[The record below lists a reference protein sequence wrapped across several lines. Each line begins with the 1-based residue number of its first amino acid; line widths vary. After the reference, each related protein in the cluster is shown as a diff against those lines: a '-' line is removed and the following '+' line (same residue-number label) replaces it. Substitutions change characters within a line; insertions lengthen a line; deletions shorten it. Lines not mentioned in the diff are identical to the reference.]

1 MTRWS
6 FLTSH
11 ARVLLAVAS
20 DPDLRLREIGD
31 TVGISERRAYDIVAD
46 LTRSGYIAKT
56 REGRR
61 NRYEIQQ
68 DRPLRDELTG
78 HRTIGDMLA
87 LLADT
92 ERAEGEH
99 PEGSDGAPLVTRDR

>member
-1 MTRWS
+1 METWS

-11 ARVLLAVAS
+11 ARVLLALAA
-20 DPDLRLREIGD
+20 DPELRLREIGD
-31 TVGISERRAYDIVAD
+31 VVGISERRAHDIVAD
-46 LTRSGYIAKT
+46 LTRSGYLVKK

-61 NRYEIQQ
+61 NRYEIQH
-68 DRPLRDELTG
+68 DRPLMDELAD

-92 ERAEGEH
+92 ERAEGE
-99 PEGSDGAPLVTRDR
+99 RR

>member
-1 MTRWS
+1 MTTWS

-11 ARVLLAVAS
+11 ARVLLALAS

-31 TVGISERRAYDIVAD
+31 LVGITERRAHDIITD
-46 LTRSGYIAKT
+46 LTRSGYVVKQ

-61 NRYEIQQ
+61 NSYEIRS
-68 DRPLRDELTG
+68 DRPLRDGLTE
-78 HRTIGDMLA
+78 HRTIGDMLS

-92 ERAEGEH
+92 ERALDDSDDPG
-99 PEGSDGAPLVTRDR
+99 PRGGTGSA